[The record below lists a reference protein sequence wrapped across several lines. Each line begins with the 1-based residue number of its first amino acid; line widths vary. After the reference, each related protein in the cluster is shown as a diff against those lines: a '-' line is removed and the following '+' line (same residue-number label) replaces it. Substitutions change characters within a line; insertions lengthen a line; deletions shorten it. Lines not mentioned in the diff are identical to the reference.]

1 MDASTIIAPVKAEL
15 AEFEKHFHTALRSNV
30 GIVDTV
36 VRYVIKSKGK
46 RVRPALVL
54 LSAAACGG
62 IGESTYRGASL
73 VELLHT
79 ATLIHDDVVDDAATR
94 RNLASINAAW
104 KNKVAV
110 LMGDYILAR
119 GLLVCLDGRDFDF
132 LRVTSDA
139 VRRMSEGELLQI
151 QKSRQMNTDEETYF
165 RIISDKTAS
174 LLSTCCEIGALSASG
189 DAGLAQHMR
198 AYGEHLGIAFQIRD
212 DLLDYLGKESMIGK
226 PVGGDLK
233 EKKFTLPLIYAFTQA
248 PPKTRRGILRLVK
261 SGIKRGEIQE
271 VVNFVRD
278 FGGLDYALAKAN
290 EHRALARENLSVL
303 PGSVYKEALA
313 SFADYVVERAK

>member
-1 MDASTIIAPVKAEL
+1 MDVKTIIAPVKPEL
-15 AEFEKHFHTALRSNV
+15 AEFEKHFHRALKSNV
-30 GIVDTV
+30 GLVDTV

-62 IGESTYRGASL
+62 INESTHRGASL

-79 ATLIHDDVVDDAATR
+79 ATLIHDDVVDEAATR
-94 RNLASINAAW
+94 RSLSSINAIW

-132 LRVTSDA
+132 LRVTSEA

-174 LLSTCCEIGALSASG
+174 LLATCCEIGALSASE
-189 DAGLAQHMR
+189 APALATNMR
-198 AYGEHLGIAFQIRD
+198 DYGEHIGIAFQIRD
-212 DLLDYLGKESMIGK
+212 DLLDFLGKESTIGK

-248 PPKTRRGILRLVK
+248 PVKTRRGILRLVK
-261 SGIKRGEIQE
+261 NGIKRGEIQQ
-271 VVNFVRD
+271 VVTFVRD
-278 FGGLDYALAKAN
+278 YGGIDYAEGRAHEYRRLAMDN
-290 EHRALARENLSVL
+290 LAVL
-303 PGSVYKEALA
+303 PASKYKTALEQ
-313 SFADYVVERAK
+313 FTNFVVERAK